1 MSVKVRDRKLADGR
15 ILLSYD
21 VYYKG
26 QRELRR
32 EEYPLYILPSDSE
45 SVADA
50 KWEEAKDRAA
60 ELWLQVKKGNYIF
73 RKPLP
78 AEETLD
84 PGSIDHFTYPTFLSL
99 FKAEA
104 ERRSTALAER
114 QSKLIKQGR
123 LVHKKAHDDVYYC
136 YLRFKDFLATIG
148 KTDLHYQD
156 FTLKMLGKFR
166 SYLLDR
172 VADGGVKFCQN
183 TAAAYLKKLKTVA
196 FIASD
201 AGLIRREVVNKI
213 PQIDLEDFE
222 RQWLTTD
229 EVKVLLQDLKENPT
243 DTLFKRAFLF
253 ACAVSLRFG
262 DLATVTWGHV
272 QDGRLVF
279 KPGKNQGKKTLYL
292 KLNETA
298 LGLMGEPKADDQV
311 IFPVKYSSALNDKL
325 NLWILGAGI
334 KKKGRITWHSG
345 RHTCATMLMK
355 KNKNVVAVQKILGH
369 SRTETTLIYAKVV
382 IPELDDALD
391 ALDDD
396 LME

>member
-1 MSVKVRDRKLADGR
+1 MSVKVRERKLVDGR
-15 ILLSYD
+15 VLLSYD
-21 VYYKG
+21 IYYKG

-32 EEYPLYILPSDSE
+32 EENPLYILPTDTK
-45 SVADA
+45 ATAAA
-50 KWEEAKDRAA
+50 KREEARDRAA
-60 ELWLQVKKGNYIF
+60 DLWLQVKKGKYVF

-78 AEETLD
+78 STEPLD
-84 PGSIDHFTYPTFLSL
+84 PSSVDCFTYPTFLSL

-104 ERRSTALAER
+104 DRRTTALAER
-114 QSKLIKQGR
+114 QAKLIKQGR
-123 LVHKKAHDDVYYC
+123 LVHKKPYDDVYYC
-136 YLRFKDFLATIG
+136 YLRFKDFLETKG
-148 KTDLHYQD
+148 KSDLHYQD
-156 FTLKMLGKFR
+156 FTLKMLGQFR
-166 SYLLDR
+166 SYLLQR
-172 VADGGVKFCQN
+172 VADESVKFCQN
-183 TAAAYLKKLKTVA
+183 TAASYLKRLKTVA

-201 AGLIRREVVNKI
+201 AGLIRREVVNKV
-213 PQIDLEDFE
+213 PHIDMEDFE

-229 EVKVLLQDLKENPT
+229 EVKVLLQDLEN
-243 DTLFKRAFLF
+243 DSSDSLFKRAFLF
-253 ACAVSLRFG
+253 TCMVSLRFG
-262 DLATVTWGHV
+262 DLATITWGHI

-292 KLNETA
+292 KLNATA
-298 LGLMGEPKADDQV
+298 LGLMGEPQADDQV
-311 IFPVKYSSALNDKL
+311 IFPVKYSSAMNDKL

-345 RHTCATMLMK
+345 RHSCATMLLK
-355 KNKNVVAVQKILGH
+355 KTKNIVAVQKILGH